1 MISVITKRSLMVAV
15 LRPPSSMKEGC
26 RTPISDLSRGW
37 LQPTMKSMLT
47 CAIPTTRNDEG
58 KVINLVSTDVLR
70 FDQFSTCIHF
80 GWMSILD
87 VIVIAV
93 LMCNQVGW
101 KAGTHIAPTAV
112 IWRVCLLSLIC
123 FLIVDF
129 YWLGGFLL
137 CRSRHGKCKSHSIF
151 FLR

>member
-1 MISVITKRSLMVAV
+1 MVAV
-15 LRPPSSMKEGC
+15 LRPPSSMKAGY

-101 KAGTHIAPTAV
+101 KAGTRIAPTAPNMAG
-112 IWRVCLLSLIC
+112 LFTLSDYFFEI
-123 FLIVDF
+123 IDF
-129 YWLGGFLL
+129 YWGWGGSFFVGVVMASVNLIL
-137 CRSRHGKCKSHSIF
+137 FF
-151 FLR
+151 FL

>member
-1 MISVITKRSLMVAV
+1 MVAV
-15 LRPPSSMKEGC
+15 LRPPSSIKEGY
-26 RTPISDLSRGW
+26 RTPFSDLSRGW
-37 LQPTMKSMLT
+37 LQPTMESMLT

-101 KAGTHIAPTAV
+101 KAGTHIAPTAANMAG
-112 IWRVCLLSLIC
+112 LFTLSDYFFEI
-123 FLIVDF
+123 IDF
-129 YWLGGFLL
+129 YWGWGG
-137 CRSRHGKCKSHSIF
+137 SF
-151 FLR
+151 FVGVVMASVNLILFFVK